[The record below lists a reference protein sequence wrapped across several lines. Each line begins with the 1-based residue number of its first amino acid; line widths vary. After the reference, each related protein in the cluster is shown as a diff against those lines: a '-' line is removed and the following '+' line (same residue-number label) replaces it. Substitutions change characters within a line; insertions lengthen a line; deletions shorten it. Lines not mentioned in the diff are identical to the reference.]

1 MASTRQLRN
10 RIRSVRNTAKI
21 TKAMELVAASKM
33 RRAQERLLASRPY
46 SEKMVEFLADLVPRL
61 PAGEESGHALLEVR
75 PVRAVGVIHITSDR
89 GLAGGLNSNV
99 NRSLT
104 KLLSDESVP
113 ANIIAVGKKG
123 RDFLLRTRQNVVA
136 EFTGL
141 PDYPEPSDTRPIATV
156 ARDAFEAGEVDK
168 VLISYTRYY
177 STASQKPEAF
187 QLLPVIPPSEEAG
200 AVTSDYIVEPD
211 VVSVLDALLPRYIE
225 VVVYQA
231 ILEAIG
237 SEHSARTVAMRNA
250 SDNAKEMID
259 DLTLAY
265 NKARQES
272 ITAELLDLV
281 GGVSAVAG

>member
-1 MASTRQLRN
+1 MASTRRLRN

-33 RRAQERLLASRPY
+33 RKAQERLLASRPY
-46 SEKMVEFLADLVPRL
+46 SEKMVEFLGDLIPRL
-61 PAGEESGHALLEVR
+61 PAGEEVGHALLEVR
-75 PVRAVGVIHITSDR
+75 PVQAVGVIHITSDR

-104 KLLSDESVP
+104 NVLRDESVP

-141 PDYPEPSDTRPIATV
+141 PDYPDPADTRPIATV

-168 VLISYTRYY
+168 VLISYTRFY
-177 STASQKPEAF
+177 STASQKPGTF
-187 QLLPVIPPSEEAG
+187 QLLPVVPPPEEAG

-211 VVSVLDALLPRYIE
+211 VGSVLDALLPRYIE

-231 ILEAIG
+231 VLEAIG

-250 SDNAKEMID
+250 SDNAKEIID
-259 DLTLAY
+259 ELTLAY

-272 ITAELLDLV
+272 ITSELLDLV
-281 GGVSAVAG
+281 GGVGAVAG